1 MKIVV
6 KVGTSSLTYEN
17 GENNLRAFEKIAFV
31 LSDLMNKGNEVI
43 LVSSGAIAVGANKM
57 HMTEKPTEIRLKQA
71 AAAVGQCENMFLYDK
86 FFGYYGKTVAQILL
100 NADDVSQEIKRE
112 NLANTFGALLEQ
124 GVIPVVNENDSVSYT
139 EIESEE
145 KIFGDNDMLSALV
158 AVLCGA
164 DKLII
169 LSDIDG
175 FYDKDP
181 KQYPDA
187 KLIETIDNIT
197 EETYKLAGGAGSRRG
212 TGGMRTKL
220 EAAEYAVKNGID
232 VIVTNGNNT
241 DAIYDVTEGKKI
253 GTLFSAVK

>member
-1 MKIVV
+1 MRIVV